1 MSDEVKELLISMIS
15 SPNTKDRKRK
25 IIFWYDPKEE
35 YLEYVNDLVFDD
47 NTELI
52 IYKDNSFKIR
62 YHIEVEEL
70 NKDKLPVHCYNF
82 SYNRHAN
89 EEEIPEDTELEWT
102 ACSIPETVLEVYR
115 KIFRKKEA

>member
-52 IYKDNSFKIR
+52 IFKDNSFNISLGCIFLLISYSNGKSF
-62 YHIEVEEL
+62 
-70 NKDKLPVHCYNF
+70 NF
-82 SYNRHAN
+82 SLTY
-89 EEEIPEDTELEWT
+89 PT
-102 ACSIPETVLEVYR
+102 
-115 KIFRKKEA
+115 IFSTSKL

>member
-47 NTELI
+47 VE
-52 IYKDNSFKIR
+52 D
-62 YHIEVEEL
+62 EVDEVF
-70 NKDKLPVHCYNF
+70 NDVIF
-82 SYNRHAN
+82 DGA
-89 EEEIPEDTELEWT
+89 EEEVKDEVDECIELEEVKDEVGDIEEEKKYEKC
-102 ACSIPETVLEVYR
+102 ACVPKVKIPV
-115 KIFRKKEA
+115 KKNKK

>member
-15 SPNTKDRKRK
+15 SSNTKDRKRK

-70 NKDKLPVHCYNF
+70 NKDIVLYLP
-82 SYNRHAN
+82 
-89 EEEIPEDTELEWT
+89 ID
-102 ACSIPETVLEVYR
+102 
-115 KIFRKKEA
+115 RKKGLDNELLDIQT